1 MAFYYSSDR
10 NVQMLVYLLKENG
23 IKKVIASPGTANA
36 AFVASVQQDPFFEVY
51 SAIDERGAAYMACGL
66 SFESGEPVVITC
78 TGATA
83 SRNYLPG
90 LTEAFYR
97 KLPILAI
104 TGAHDYSSAGN
115 LLPQFID
122 RSTHP
127 VDAVKYSV
135 HLQKIKDE
143 KDEKDCNLK
152 INRAILELTRNGG
165 GPVHID
171 ITSNNTPF
179 DVQELPPTRVI
190 RRYTLASKLP
200 QISVNGKIAISVG
213 AHKPM
218 SQELTTLIDKFC
230 ATYNAVVFV
239 DHSSNYKGAYKFLPT
254 IVSSQEKYKSHIFD
268 IDLLIH
274 IGEHS
279 GDYYTFFKLPKAKEV
294 WRVSEDGEVR
304 DTFGKLTKIFDMRE
318 EDFFKHYATEGN
330 AEKSYLEEC
339 RKEAAHTYNKIPE
352 LPLSNIWIAKTI
364 TQRLPKNSAVHIGV
378 SNTMR
383 AWTFFELPDT
393 VLSVANVGVRG
404 IDGAISSALGMSLAD
419 RNRIH
424 YCVLGDLTFFYNINA
439 LGNRQVG
446 SNLRILLI
454 NNGKG
459 TEFCLYPHIGRRYMN
474 SEVEKF
480 VAAGGHNGNKSDTL
494 VKHFS
499 EDLGFTYLSASTKEE
514 ALKALDVFLDEKMSE
529 KPILFEVFTDSEDEN
544 EALKLLRNIR
554 EDTTG
559 FLKGKMKE
567 VLGEKGISKVKNLL
581 KK

>member
-51 SAIDERGAAYMACGL
+51 SAVDERGAAYMACGL

-104 TGAHDYSSAGN
+104 TSAHDMSNSGN

-127 VDAVKYSV
+127 IDAVKYSV

-179 DVQELPPTRVI
+179 DVQEFPPTRVI

-218 SQELTTLIDKFC
+218 SEKLTTLIDKFC

-254 IVSSQEKYKSHIFD
+254 IVSSQEKYKSRIFD
-268 IDLLIH
+268 IELLIH

-279 GDYYTFFKLPKAKEV
+279 GDYYTFFKLPRVKEV
-294 WRVSEDGEVR
+294 WRVSEDGQAR
-304 DTFGKLTKIFDMRE
+304 DTFGKLTNVFDMSE
-318 EDFFKHYATEGN
+318 EDFFRCYAVDGKTDT
-330 AEKSYLEEC
+330 SYLEKCKNES
-339 RKEAAHTYNKIPE
+339 KETYKAIPE
-352 LPLSNIWIAKTI
+352 LPLSNIWLAKTM
-364 TQRLPKNSAVHIGV
+364 TSRLPEGSAVHFGV

-383 AWTFFELPDT
+383 AWTFFDLPNS

-404 IDGAISSALGMSLAD
+404 IDGAISSALGMSLANKD
-419 RNRIH
+419 RIH
-424 YCVLGDLTFFYNINA
+424 FCVLGDLTFFYNINA

-446 SNLRILLI
+446 NNLRILLV

-459 TEFCLYPHIGRRYMN
+459 TEFCLYPNIGCRYMGD
-474 SEVEKF
+474 EVEDF
-480 VAAGGHNGNKSDTL
+480 VAAAGHNGNKSDAL
-494 VKHFS
+494 VRHFS

-514 ALKALDVFLDEKMSE
+514 ALKALDIFLDEKMSE

-544 EALKLLRNIR
+544 EALKLIRNIR